1 MARGANSIMGA
12 NINLI
17 RGINTDGLVSSNED
31 AFENDLTIDAGYSA
45 MIAGPVVVP
54 NVTVN
59 GNLNV
64 LTEINVTG
72 NIVIGANGNLNVVG

>member
-1 MARGANSIMGA
+1 MGA

-17 RGINTDGLVSSNED
+17 RGIKTDGLVSSNED
-31 AFENDLTIDAGYSA
+31 TFENDLTIDAGYSA
-45 MIAGPVVVP
+45 MVAGPVEVP

-64 LTEINVTG
+64 LSQINVE
-72 NIVIGANGNLNVVG
+72 NVLEIGEFGNLNIIG